1 MNNFSI
7 LEWIHAKKVE
17 ERCRVCGR
25 FLGYIPCR
33 AAYDTG
39 CLHEAVQAAGGHLP
53 PV

>member
-7 LEWIHAKKVE
+7 LKCKESRRAMQSVWPLL
-17 ERCRVCGR
+17 R
-25 FLGYIPCR
+25 LYTR

>member
-7 LEWIHAKKVE
+7 LEWRYTQRKSKAMQSVWPLL
-17 ERCRVCGR
+17 R
-25 FLGYIPCR
+25 LYTR